1 MSYDAA
7 IVDLSDLFASASESA
22 GEQFEPGNVTENVAV
37 ATEQPAEEQP
47 ATGGESEISQEEAIK
62 QATADGNAPDP
73 DPQQLGQ
80 LDQGE
85 IALVEVSD
93 DSDEEGS
100 EDEEAEEHDT
110 ATTFTD
116 LDRLIAQIKQAEYSV
131 LDQESIIR
139 GLKDDLKDAKETLD
153 KRNSVLRNLLS
164 QLPGKSGCKSI
175 ETTAQQTQQPAGE
188 TKPTATD
195 LMAVAAENAPESQA
209 QQAIEDNSWRA
220 TPIDVLFDPP
230 IKRLGATKKE
240 SLRCAVPTLGDLED
254 RRRDKGQQWFHGID
268 GVGEEMGSELEN
280 AVVNYLAA
288 WHARKNDATPV
299 DEAPAQ
305 EETTVADPDAVNED
319 GIPADGD
326 SGAEKANSEPEAS
339 AGAGVL
345 AEDTEAIFAR
355 AEQLNDGTNNSLD
368 HHHQDGDKFWQ
379 SGAEAFGCGTLL
391 EECPYIPGP
400 EQDDWIRGW
409 LSKQILEGN
418 D

>member
-1 MSYDAA
+1 
-7 IVDLSDLFASASESA
+7 
-22 GEQFEPGNVTENVAV
+22 
-37 ATEQPAEEQP
+37 
-47 ATGGESEISQEEAIK
+47 
-62 QATADGNAPDP
+62 
-73 DPQQLGQ
+73 
-80 LDQGE
+80 
-85 IALVEVSD
+85 
-93 DSDEEGS
+93 
-100 EDEEAEEHDT
+100 
-110 ATTFTD
+110 
-116 LDRLIAQIKQAEYSV
+116 
-131 LDQESIIR
+131 
-139 GLKDDLKDAKETLD
+139 
-153 KRNSVLRNLLS
+153 
-164 QLPGKSGCKSI
+164 
-175 ETTAQQTQQPAGE
+175 
-188 TKPTATD
+188 
-195 LMAVAAENAPESQA
+195 MAVAAENAPESQA